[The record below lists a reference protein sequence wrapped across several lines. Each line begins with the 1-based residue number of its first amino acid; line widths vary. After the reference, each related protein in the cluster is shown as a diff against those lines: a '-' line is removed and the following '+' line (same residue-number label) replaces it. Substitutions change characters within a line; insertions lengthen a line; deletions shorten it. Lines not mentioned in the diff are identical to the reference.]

1 MNKNKKSQ
9 GFGIIEVLIS
19 SSIIISVLGALVYAG
34 RAAYQNS
41 LYLQEKAEA
50 LALAQEGIELTR
62 QIRDTNWIDNDSN
75 THWNDLVMTGN
86 GVYSEV
92 LPNLGQKYGISQSRL
107 TDGSY
112 RYGLTSG
119 INEKI
124 KVNTD
129 STEFN
134 RQIVIADTGNLLV
147 NSQNEKDKNLSDQAI
162 KVTAKV
168 TWNNKEVS
176 ISEIMTNWRPNY

>member
-1 MNKNKKSQ
+1 MNKRKKSQ

-50 LALAQEGIELTR
+50 LGLAQEGIELTR

-75 THWNDLVMTGN
+75 THWNDLVMTG
-86 GVYSEV
+86 GVFSEV
-92 LPNLGQKYGISQSRL
+92 LPNLGQEYGIGQARL
-107 TDGSY
+107 IDGTY

-119 INEKI
+119 TNEKI

-129 STEFN
+129 STEFT
-134 RQIVIADTGNLLV
+134 RQIIIEDTGNMLV
-147 NSQNEKDKNLSDQAI
+147 NSQNEKDTNLSEQAI

-168 TWNNKEVS
+168 VWGEKEVS